1 MAATR
6 AENSHP
12 IASIPALGFGVRAW
26 CKSVIETSHATAS
39 PSINKIARFDSI
51 LFLALIE
58 AAFYESESAKLV
70 SGTLAST
77 TTLQSRVGT
86 RCGRASGAGNP
97 LIPRGRRHTRCAD
110 LGALIPRQHGLN
122 VYHHLP
128 ALRTCG
134 NRTDADERLP
144 DFL

>member
-1 MAATR
+1 VKIAKLPELLRQHNIFRGRAGATR
-6 AENSHP
+6 M
-12 IASIPALGFGVRAW
+12 L
-26 CKSVIETSHATAS
+26 
-39 PSINKIARFDSI
+39 
-51 LFLALIE
+51 
-58 AAFYESESAKLV
+58 YERESAKLV

-86 RCGRASGAGNP
+86 RCGRAGGAGNP